1 MYHSEAGRFPRNP
14 RIFNLISEMAQNDSH
29 VPPMVLGQ
37 FLPGLVVVILGGW
50 MGDVM
55 ECQITGP
62 MRGWM
67 LQPVCWPVRWPVR

>member
-1 MYHSEAGRFPRNP
+1 
-14 RIFNLISEMAQNDSH
+14 
-29 VPPMVLGQ
+29 MVLGQ

>member
-1 MYHSEAGRFPRNP
+1 MAVFSPKSA
-14 RIFNLISEMAQNDSH
+14 IFNLISEMAQNDSH

-50 MGDVM
+50 MGAVM
-55 ECQITGP
+55 QCQMAWT